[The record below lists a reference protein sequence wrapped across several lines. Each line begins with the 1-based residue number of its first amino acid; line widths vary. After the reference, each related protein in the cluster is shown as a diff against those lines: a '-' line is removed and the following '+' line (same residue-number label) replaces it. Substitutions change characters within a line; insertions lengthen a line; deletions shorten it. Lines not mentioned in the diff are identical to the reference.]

1 MSGEADKV
9 LIVARR
15 LDALRIIPRI
25 LVIFYYVFFAWFAW
39 YLATWFMNYDF
50 SVLENEAVALAIA
63 GFPAA
68 VLGVMTT
75 VLGSLTNNYFRTGS
89 SDPGGHNGG

>member
-1 MSGEADKV
+1 MTGSDDKV
-9 LIVARR
+9 IQFAAR
-15 LDALRIIPRI
+15 LDALRIIPRLLI
-25 LVIFYYVFFAWFAW
+25 SFYYLFFAWFSIF
-39 YLATWFMNYDF
+39 LAEWFMNYDF
-50 SVLENEAVALAIA
+50 DALENEAVALAIA

-89 SDPGGHNGG
+89 PNGSNGG